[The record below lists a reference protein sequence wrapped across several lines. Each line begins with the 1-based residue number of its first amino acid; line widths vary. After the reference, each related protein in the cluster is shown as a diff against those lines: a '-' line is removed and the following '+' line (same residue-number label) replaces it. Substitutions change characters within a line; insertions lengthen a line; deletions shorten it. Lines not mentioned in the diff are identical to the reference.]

1 MIEMLSIPF
10 MRQAVL
16 AGLILAAMLAYLG
29 IHVVRRRIVFV
40 DLAIAQLSAVGV
52 ALAMLLDQD
61 PIGFS
66 LVFTMVGAGFLSLPA
81 YERRIPQEAIM
92 GIVYAVASAVSIL
105 IIAKMPHGEA
115 DILNLFFGN
124 ILAVTTGQIGYLT
137 LIFGLVGLIHAT
149 FWKRL
154 IQIPVQTGNVPNLFL
169 KGLGWNFLFYLTMA
183 LVIATAIRTAG
194 VLLVFSNLII
204 PAAVALLFAERLRS
218 LVLLSVV
225 TGVLSN
231 LAGLY
236 ASYRFDLPSGPSI
249 VASLGAILAL
259 AMIVKGLVLTV
270 LRRFG
275 IRGSS

>member
-1 MIEMLSIPF
+1 MLEMLSIPF

-16 AGLILAAMLAYLG
+16 ASLILAAMLAYLG

-66 LVFTMVGAGFLSLPA
+66 LVFTMIGAGLLSLPT

-92 GIVYAVASAVSIL
+92 GIVYAVASAAAVL
-105 IIAKMPHGEA
+105 IVAKMPHGEA

-124 ILAVTTGQIGYLT
+124 ILAVTDGQIGLMALT
-137 LIFGLVGLIHAT
+137 FGSVSLVHLIFA
-149 FWKRL
+149 KRL
-154 IQIPVQTGNVPNLFL
+154 MPISVPTEPRSTFLFKAMSWNL
-169 KGLGWNFLFYLTMA
+169 LFYLTLA
-183 LVIATAIRTAG
+183 VVIAVAIRTAG
-194 VLLVFSNLII
+194 VLLVFSDLII
-204 PAAVALLFAERLRS
+204 PAVVALLFAERLRS

-225 TGVLSN
+225 VGVLSN

-236 ASYRFDLPSGPSI
+236 ASYRFDLPSGPAI
-249 VASLGAILAL
+249 VASLGIVLAL
-259 AMIVKGLVLTV
+259 AMIGKSVALTIFS
-270 LRRFG
+270 RSG
-275 IRGSS
+275 KSGPK

>member
-1 MIEMLSIPF
+1 MLEMLSIPF

-66 LVFTMVGAGFLSLPA
+66 LVFTMVGAAFLSLPA
-81 YERRIPQEAIM
+81 YEQRIPQEAIM

-124 ILAVTTGQIGYLT
+124 ILAVTDGQIGLMALT
-137 LIFGLVGLIHAT
+137 FGSVGLVHLIFA
-149 FWKRL
+149 KRL
-154 IQIPVQTGNVPNLFL
+154 IPIPTEPGSSFLFRAMSWNL
-169 KGLGWNFLFYLTMA
+169 LFYLMLA
-183 LVIATAIRTAG
+183 VVIAVAIRTAG
-194 VLLVFSNLII
+194 VLLVFSDLII

-218 LVLLSVV
+218 LVLLSAV

-249 VASLGAILAL
+249 VASLGVFLAL
-259 AMIVKGLVLTV
+259 AMIGKSVALTIF
-270 LRRFG
+270 RRSG
-275 IRGSS
+275 KSGPK

>member
-1 MIEMLSIPF
+1 MLEMLSIPF

-16 AGLILAAMLAYLG
+16 ASLILAAMLAYLG

-52 ALAMLLDQD
+52 ALAMLLDQN

-66 LVFTMVGAGFLSLPA
+66 LVFTMVGAGLLSLPA
-81 YERRIPQEAIM
+81 YEQRIPQEAIM

-124 ILAVTTGQIGYLT
+124 ILAVTDGQIGLMALT
-137 LIFGLVGLIHAT
+137 FGSVGLVHLIFA
-149 FWKRL
+149 KRL
-154 IQIPVQTGNVPNLFL
+154 IPIPTEPGSSFLLRAMSWNL
-169 KGLGWNFLFYLTMA
+169 LFYLTLA
-183 LVIATAIRTAG
+183 VVIAVAIRTAG
-194 VLLVFSNLII
+194 VLLVFSDLVI
-204 PAAVALLFAERLRS
+204 PAAVSLLFAERLRS
-218 LVLLSVV
+218 LVLLSAV

-249 VASLGAILAL
+249 VASLGVFLAL
-259 AMIVKGLVLTV
+259 AMIGKSVALTI
-270 LRRFG
+270 LSRSGRSG
-275 IRGSS
+275 PK